1 MPVALN
7 RAMPHVLLVLALW
20 LGLGWATDGR
30 AQSAP
35 LPSFTLT
42 VKDGVFKP
50 QRLEVPAGQRLRIVL
65 KNEGPGPLEFE
76 NAEMNIE
83 KILAAGAESFV
94 VLPKLQPGEYEFVD
108 EYNMVTGVMTVV
120 AK

>member
-1 MPVALN
+1 
-7 RAMPHVLLVLALW
+7 MPHLLFVAVLW

-30 AQSAP
+30 AQSVP

-42 VKDGVFKP
+42 VKDGVFSPK
-50 QRLEVPAGQRLRIVL
+50 RLEVPAGQRVKIVL

-83 KILAAGAESFV
+83 KILAPNAESFV
-94 VLPKLQPGEYEFVD
+94 VLPKLKPGEYEFVD
-108 EYNMVTGVMTVV
+108 EFNMVTGVVTVV
-120 AK
+120 AR

>member
-1 MPVALN
+1 
-7 RAMPHVLLVLALW
+7 MPHVLLVLALW
-20 LGLGWATDGR
+20 LGLGWASDGR
-30 AQSAP
+30 AQAAP

-42 VKDGVFKP
+42 VTDGVFSP
-50 QRLEVPAGQRLRIVL
+50 QRLEVPAGQRIRIVL
-65 KNEGPGPLEFE
+65 KNQGPGPLEFE

-94 VLPKLQPGEYEFVD
+94 VLPKLQQGEYAFVD

-120 AK
+120 AI

>member
-1 MPVALN
+1 MPRAL
-7 RAMPHVLLVLALW
+7 PHLLLVVLLW
-20 LGLGWATDGR
+20 IGLGWAADGR
-30 AQSAP
+30 AQSTAAP

-42 VKDGVFKP
+42 VKDGVFSP
-50 QRLEVPAGQRLRIVL
+50 RRLEVPAGQRVKLVL

-76 NAEMNIE
+76 NAEMNVE

-94 VLPKLQPGEYEFVD
+94 VLPRMKSGEYEFVD
-108 EYNMVTGVMTVV
+108 EYNMVTGVMTVI

>member
-1 MPVALN
+1 MPQTIAHTLFV
-7 RAMPHVLLVLALW
+7 VFLW
-20 LGLGWATDGR
+20 LAMGTALDAG

-35 LPSFTLT
+35 LPSFTLA
-42 VKDGVFKP
+42 VKDGVFSP
-50 QRLEVPAGQRLRIVL
+50 QRLEVPAGQRIKIVL
-65 KNEGPGPLEFE
+65 RNEGPGPLEFE
-76 NAEMNIE
+76 NAEMNVE

-94 VLPKLQPGEYEFVD
+94 VLPKLKPGEYEFVD